1 MSSSQQS
8 LRCKP
13 LYAAGTC
20 PTCGA
25 KRVVLVTEDI
35 VLRVRGRR
43 YRLESVPHE
52 RCAACGERI
61 LGAEVARQLD
71 ALVLGKK
78 RGRAA

>member
-1 MSSSQQS
+1 MSSSRQS
-8 LRCKP
+8 LSSKP
-13 LYAAGTC
+13 LGRAGTC

-35 VLRVRGRR
+35 LLRVRGRR

-61 LGAEVARQLD
+61 LGTEVARQFD
-71 ALVLGKK
+71 ALVLGRK

>member
-1 MSSSQQS
+1 MSSSRQS
-8 LRCKP
+8 LRSKP
-13 LYAAGTC
+13 LSRAGAC

-25 KRVVLVTEDI
+25 KRVLLVAEDI
-35 VLRVRGRR
+35 VLRVRSRR

-61 LGAEVARQLD
+61 LGTEVARRFD
-71 ALVLGKK
+71 ALVFGQK

>member
-1 MSSSQQS
+1 MSSSRQS
-8 LRCKP
+8 LHSKP
-13 LYAAGTC
+13 VRRAGTC

-25 KRVVLVTEDI
+25 KRVVRVTEDV

-61 LGAEVARQLD
+61 LGADVARQFD
-71 ALVLGKK
+71 ALVLGRKS
-78 RGRAA
+78 GRAA

>member
-1 MSSSQQS
+1 MFSSQQS

-13 LYAAGTC
+13 LRRAGTC

-25 KRVVLVTEDI
+25 KRVLPVTEDI
-35 VLRVRGRR
+35 VLRARGRR
-43 YRLESVPHE
+43 YRLKGVPHE

-61 LGAEVARQLD
+61 IGIEVARQLD
-71 ALVLGKK
+71 TLVLGQE